1 MRETQLSKRKTIA
14 VKSKPGEKFQEIPK
28 LELPCRTCRTGAWL
42 AGMSG
47 TDSLDPAEP
56 CRRSAMQCKRQGH
69 ATLPDPRSPYV
80 QDVRD
85 VPPKPPKPPRMR
97 RPRGS

>member
-1 MRETQLSKRKTIA
+1 M
-14 VKSKPGEKFQEIPK
+14 F
-28 LELPCRTCRTGAWL
+28 
-42 AGMSG
+42 G
-47 TDSLDPAEP
+47 TDGMDPAEP

-85 VPPKPPKPPRMR
+85 VPPKPPKPPR
-97 RPRGS
+97 PPCISAS